1 MDLDE
6 TQQLPRPKKEA
17 EERLHQLKAELDAT
31 YALLEKQLDA
41 KTAAQRA
48 RIERYLERWR
58 S

>member
-6 TQQLPRPKKEA
+6 TQKLPRPKKEV

-41 KTAAQRA
+41 KTEAQRA
-48 RIERYLERWR
+48 RIELYLERWR